1 MPVRREHV
9 GLVLVIVGLI
19 VVLAGAYLAY
29 AAYKSYRPLEA
40 SPGGI
45 EETISVSVMK
55 LVDLAFKLAY
65 IGVIVWAGGIL
76 LRNGVEAYKPP
87 RPGEG
92 ESR

>member
-1 MPVRREHV
+1 LPVKREHV
-9 GLVLVIVGLI
+9 GLVLVIVGLV

-29 AAYKSYRPLEA
+29 AAYKSYKPLKA

-45 EETISVSVMK
+45 EETISVTVMK

-76 LRNGVEAYKPP
+76 LRNGIEAYKPP
-87 RPGEG
+87 RPEE
-92 ESR
+92 ESK